1 MGSENDKRLKDLAKE
16 APEVK
21 PPEEL
26 TKSQSAP
33 AQQRMNPY
41 DQRANSPPN
50 NKSSAKLQQS
60 K

>member
-41 DQRANSPPN
+41 DQRANAPPN
-50 NKSSAKLQQS
+50 NKSSPK
-60 K
+60 